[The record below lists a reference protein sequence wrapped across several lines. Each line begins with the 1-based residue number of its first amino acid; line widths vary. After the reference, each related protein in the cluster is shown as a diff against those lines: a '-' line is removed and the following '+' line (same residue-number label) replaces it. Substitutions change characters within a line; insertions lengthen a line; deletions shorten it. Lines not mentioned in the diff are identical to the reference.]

1 MNRYGIAEKPISII
15 LSTKILHLAR
25 PKTTCSLLAVFV
37 NFKIMNMSV
46 DDASIGSC
54 TLTMFRNLT
63 RQSASRTYGQCV
75 DGVSVAVKVAVIAI
89 LTTVATGD
97 HKQRAVAMTT
107 KLDAVT

>member
-1 MNRYGIAEKPISII
+1 
-15 LSTKILHLAR
+15 
-25 PKTTCSLLAVFV
+25 
-37 NFKIMNMSV
+37 
-46 DDASIGSC
+46 
-54 TLTMFRNLT
+54 MFRNLT